1 MRLPWWCRGWGS
13 GRLNRIRSEEDPAGP
28 GCARPWPLRQRP
40 PLRRGGRPRTF
51 CWCRVEPSE
60 HPVEA
65 PWSLQGSGVPQSSHL
80 TLGSLRSLR
89 IRPWDSLTQ
98 EFSDQAP
105 ELGRHSVA
113 RGGRG
118 YLRSG

>member
-1 MRLPWWCRGWGS
+1 MRLPGGVGGGAV

-28 GCARPWPLRQRP
+28 GCARPWPP
-40 PLRRGGRPRTF
+40 GAATPLRRGGAAPDLLLVQ
-51 CWCRVEPSE
+51 VEPSE

-65 PWSLQGSGVPQSSHL
+65 PWSLQGSGGPPVLSPDP
-80 TLGSLRSLR
+80 GSLGSLR

-98 EFSDQAP
+98 EFSDQAQSW
-105 ELGRHSVA
+105 GGTQW

-118 YLRSG
+118 NCQRSG